1 MTAIIVCSSWWT
13 YWFIGCFTS
22 CYILGGLLVW
32 GRLRWVGRASDFP
45 QWPLTQRWNFGP
57 PPELQ
62 TPTDRFYGGR
72 PWASCVC
79 DVTVSSTLH
88 RPNPGEYSSSSSA
101 PPHTPLSLFLS
112 LSVFLSVSLS
122 PPAGR
127 VMSACRVT
135 TWETTTIVS
144 SPSLTCQYK
153 YSPFHLWWVQYVC
166 VGGLGNFPSSHSS
179 AASALITVCI
189 QHAEVCSL
197 PIIYV
202 QD

>member
-122 PPAGR
+122 LLLVELWALAEWLRERRPRPW
-127 VMSACRVT
+127 VLHH
-135 TWETTTIVS
+135 WPVS
-144 SPSLTCQYK
+144 TNIHRSISGEFSTFV
-153 YSPFHLWWVQYVC
+153 S
-166 VGGLGNFPSSHSS
+166 
-179 AASALITVCI
+179 
-189 QHAEVCSL
+189 E
-197 PIIYV
+197 
-202 QD
+202 D